1 MRYPLCISASLLSV
15 IFLAGCQSSAVKT
28 DRSSDS
34 VMINAQ
40 GLSSLPE
47 SAQIDISF
55 RSGDTIVKN
64 EQLTGVNRLPFRYE
78 LPRFDVI
85 KGSSMDVQVRLSGG
99 DVLLSAQRSLP
110 FQMKGEIQLNAVN
123 GYALANTYWQA
134 SDISGRGIPPTI
146 TTTLGFNGKG
156 KLSGHAGCNHYRTEY
171 QSLGAFI
178 EIDKPQLTRQICSSP
193 VMYHESRYLML
204 LSGVEY
210 YSIDKDGRLL
220 MFVEDKEKPL
230 VFTPTTR
237 KAVQLTMHAF

>member
-1 MRYPLCISASLLSV
+1 MRHPICISASLLSV
-15 IFLAGCQSSAVKT
+15 IFLTGCQSSAVKT
-28 DRSSDS
+28 DSSSGS

-64 EQLTGVNRLPFRYE
+64 EQLVGVTRLPFRYE
-78 LPRFDVI
+78 LSGFDVI
-85 KGSSMDVQVRLSGG
+85 KVSSMDVQVRLGGG
-99 DVLLSAQRSLP
+99 DVLLSAQQPLP
-110 FQMKGEIQLNAVN
+110 FPLKGEIELNAVN
-123 GYALANTYWQA
+123 GYALVNTYWQA
-134 SDISGRGIPPTI
+134 SDISGRGIPPAI
-146 TTTLGFNGKG
+146 TTTLGFNSKG
-156 KLSGHAGCNHYRTEY
+156 KLSGHAGCNHYRAEY

-178 EIDKPQLTRQICSSP
+178 EIDKSQLTRQICSSP

-204 LSGVEY
+204 LSGVES
-210 YSIDKDGRLL
+210 YSIDQGGRLL

-230 VFTPTTR
+230 VFSPTTR